1 MWAQE
6 KVGLSDT
13 IELGGCVMDGRVGAR
28 LRGGALVAV
37 MCARVP
43 CVDVFM
49 GALGAVMGIGC
60 SGCCDHGSASG
71 K

>member
-43 CVDVFM
+43 RVCANCDVRVR
-49 GALGAVMGIGC
+49 ACRARAV
-60 SGCCDHGSASG
+60 
-71 K
+71 